1 MMIFTRRNVISFL
14 LDAYDA
20 KFETADNS
28 GSVESNE
35 VEKFSSI
42 HISDSINISI

>member
-1 MMIFTRRNVISFL
+1 MIFTRRDEMTFL

-35 VEKFSSI
+35 LEKFSSI
-42 HISDSINISI
+42 HISDSI